1 MLLRPLTWDSVK
13 NAHTQIHKHTVFQTG
28 LRILEEDYDK
38 KGTYVGDSQ
47 KSTAFNRS
55 FKLQIA
61 RLVYMLG
68 DEDEVRKGRLL
79 AFFERA

>member
-1 MLLRPLTWDSVK
+1 
-13 NAHTQIHKHTVFQTG
+13 
-28 LRILEEDYDK
+28 LEEDYDK

-68 DEDEVRKGRLL
+68 DEDEVRKGGLL